1 MKKKYKIL
9 LLINRKKKEINKKI
23 ISIIKKKIQ
32 SVTIKYDDDYTFFK
46 KNVTF
51 DFTISFLSK
60 KILDKKFLSKVK
72 FYNINFHPGPPK
84 YPGIGCYNFAL
95 FNSEK
100 VYGVTAH
107 EINEKIDNG
116 KIIKTKYFKINKNC
130 SLKKLIEISYLNLIK
145 ILNDILIMI
154 LKDKITFSGE
164 KWMRKAYT
172 RNDLDKA
179 AEIKFSYSKNKVYK
193 ILRCFYI
200 DGKPSP
206 YIKFKNLKFFY
217 KNH

>member
-1 MKKKYKIL
+1 MNFMKKNKL
-9 LLINRKKKEINKKI
+9 LLILNRKKEINKKI

-60 KILDKKFLSKVK
+60 KILNKKFLSKVK
-72 FYNINFHPGPPK
+72 FNNINFHPGPPK

-95 FNSEK
+95 FNNEK

-116 KIIKTKYFKINKNC
+116 KIFFKINKNC

-145 ILNDILIMI
+145 IFNDILIMI
-154 LKDKITFSGE
+154 LK
-164 KWMRKAYT
+164 R
-172 RNDLDKA
+172 
-179 AEIKFSYSKNKVYK
+179 
-193 ILRCFYI
+193 
-200 DGKPSP
+200 
-206 YIKFKNLKFFY
+206 
-217 KNH
+217 